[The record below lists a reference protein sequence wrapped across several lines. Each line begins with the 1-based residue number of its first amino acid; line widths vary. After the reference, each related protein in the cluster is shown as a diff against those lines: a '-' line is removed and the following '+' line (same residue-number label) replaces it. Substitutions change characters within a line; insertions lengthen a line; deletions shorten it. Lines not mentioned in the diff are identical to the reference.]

1 MSPTYL
7 FGTSFGSEKKG
18 AEYHKQRAKVGLLIM
33 SMGKGSIVGKNEVV
47 SSYQPSK
54 EVAQ

>member
-18 AEYHKQRAKVGLLIM
+18 AEYTTSERSRGPMDDFTSLYDGADVIGL
-33 SMGKGSIVGKNEVV
+33 KR
-47 SSYQPSK
+47 
-54 EVAQ
+54 